1 MMPPEFCNFLL
12 QQPLKSCFFV
22 EKRNH
27 LEQAGNIMFNKV
39 LIEDYL
45 RLIHNSGSIG
55 TVTLR
60 HIGCAFVFLAP
71 LESQMW
77 GGGVEMSNRVF
88 VQKLYSHCSLVAC
101 NHSDID
107 EGA

>member
-1 MMPPEFCNFLL
+1 
-12 QQPLKSCFFV
+12 
-22 EKRNH
+22 
-27 LEQAGNIMFNKV
+27 MFNKV

-60 HIGCAFVFLAP
+60 HIGCAFVFWRPWSLRC
-71 LESQMW
+71 
-77 GGGVEMSNRVF
+77 GGGRGGVEMSNRVF
-88 VQKLYSHCSLVAC
+88 IQKLYSHCSLVAC
-101 NHSDID
+101 NHSDIG

>member
-1 MMPPEFCNFLL
+1 MMPPEFCI
-12 QQPLKSCFFV
+12 FFAPPAIKMFFFR
-22 EKRNH
+22 KRNH
-27 LEQAGNIMFNKV
+27 LEQAGNRLFNKV

-60 HIGCAFVFLAP
+60 HIGCALVFLAP

-77 GGGVEMSNRVF
+77 EGGVEMSNRVF

-101 NHSDID
+101 NHSDIG

>member
-1 MMPPEFCNFLL
+1 
-12 QQPLKSCFFV
+12 
-22 EKRNH
+22 
-27 LEQAGNIMFNKV
+27 MFNKV

-77 GGGVEMSNRVF
+77 GGEWKCQTEFSYKSFILIVR
-88 VQKLYSHCSLVAC
+88 
-101 NHSDID
+101 
-107 EGA
+107 

>member
-1 MMPPEFCNFLL
+1 
-12 QQPLKSCFFV
+12 
-22 EKRNH
+22 
-27 LEQAGNIMFNKV
+27 MFNKV

-60 HIGCAFVFLAP
+60 HIGSAFVFFGVLGV
-71 LESQMW
+71 SGV
-77 GGGVEMSNRVF
+77 GGGLVVKMSNRVF

-101 NHSDID
+101 NHSDIG

>member
-1 MMPPEFCNFLL
+1 
-12 QQPLKSCFFV
+12 
-22 EKRNH
+22 
-27 LEQAGNIMFNKV
+27 MFNKV

-60 HIGCAFVFLAP
+60 HIGCAFVFFGALGV
-71 LESQMW
+71 SDV

-101 NHSDID
+101 NHSDIG